1 VTHNPHRS
9 DHDIHAAVSDELQ
22 YTPII
27 AGHVRVAVTGGIV
40 TLSGDV
46 GSLPERIAVND
57 AAMRVSGVKAVA
69 DDLEVHLPENGAADD
84 TTIARIA
91 GEQLESAADV
101 PSDTINADVRGHVIT
116 LSGHATWDYQRVA
129 ATRAVRYI
137 RGVAAVTNTITL
149 QQADSVSVVK
159 NAVERAI
166 QRNSLLDAHT
176 IEIAVDGHELT
187 LRGTVGSFAGRRQA
201 EDAAWAAAGV
211 TSVKNQ
217 LLVIQ

>member
-1 VTHNPHRS
+1 VTHTPHRS
-9 DHDIHAAVSDELQ
+9 DHDIHAALSDELQ
-22 YTPII
+22 YTPSID
-27 AGHVRVAVTGGIV
+27 GHVRVAVTGGIV

-91 GEQLESAADV
+91 GEQLKSAADV

-116 LSGHATWDYQRVA
+116 LSGHVTWDYQRVA
-129 ATRAVRYI
+129 AVRAVRYI
-137 RGVAAVTNTITL
+137 RGVTAVSNTITL

-159 NAVERAI
+159 DAVGRAV
-166 QRNSLLDAHT
+166 QPNTFVDAHSMET
-176 IEIAVDGHELT
+176 AS
-187 LRGTVGSFAGRRQA
+187 TVM
-201 EDAAWAAAGV
+201 
-211 TSVKNQ
+211 N
-217 LLVIQ
+217 